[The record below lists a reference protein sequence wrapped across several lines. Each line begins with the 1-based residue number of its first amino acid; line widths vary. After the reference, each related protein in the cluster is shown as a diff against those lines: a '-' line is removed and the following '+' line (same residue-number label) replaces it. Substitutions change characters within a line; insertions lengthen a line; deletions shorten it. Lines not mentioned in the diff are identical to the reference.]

1 MSLPLPPST
10 ESTPTGEP
18 AGSATGPKIW
28 TAGTL
33 RYTRGGIVIL
43 FFWLIWNDFFLIL
56 MEAVKPALTGILM
69 KDHGATNAQIALY
82 LGTLSGILTMWI
94 NPVVS
99 TWSDRTRTKIGRRR
113 PFLLIA
119 TPPAAIF
126 LAAIPWAP
134 EIWAWL
140 MGIPAFAALGISQT
154 TGVIAGIG
162 IIALCFSVFNAVI
175 MAIFTY
181 FFWDVVPLEL
191 LGRFNSIG
199 RIVTMVKTF
208 VWNYWIF
215 GLAEKYMHWIYGCLA
230 GAFIVIYL
238 TSLLMVKEGEYPP
251 PEPREKGHL
260 FAPVRAY
267 FSDCFGES
275 RYVWIYAA
283 ATVFYMSQIPGLYKL
298 FFTRDVLGLN
308 LDTIGKMAAWPSI
321 VMVILAYPL
330 GALIDRYHS
339 PVRLLIPTMF
349 ISAAVSLVCYFFLRD
364 KWMLLYTN
372 IMTAVIGFFW
382 GNCFSVLNVT
392 AFPREK
398 LGQFSSA
405 NAMTHQTITMLLA
418 WPVGMLFD
426 YLNDYRY
433 AYLWSAICQVLAG
446 LIFIKVYLNFKRFHM
461 LGSAVQVK

>member
-1 MSLPLPPST
+1 M
-10 ESTPTGEP
+10 
-18 AGSATGPKIW
+18 
-28 TAGTL
+28 
-33 RYTRGGIVIL
+33 RYTKGGIVIL

-82 LGTLSGILTMWI
+82 LSTITGFLTMWI

-113 PFLLIA
+113 PFLLFA
-119 TPPAAIF
+119 TPPAALF
-126 LAAIPWAP
+126 LGAIPWAP
-134 EIWAWL
+134 EIWTWL
-140 MGIPAFAALGISQT
+140 MGIPAIAALGISQT
-154 TGVIAGIG
+154 QGVLAGIG
-162 IIALCFSVFNAVI
+162 ILAFCFSVFNGVL

-191 LGRFNSIG
+191 LGRFNAIG
-199 RIVTMVKTF
+199 RIVTLVKTF
-208 VWNYWIF
+208 VWNFWIF
-215 GLAEKYMHWIYGCLA
+215 GLAEKYMHWIYGGLA
-230 GAFIVIYL
+230 AAFLVVYL

-251 PEPREKGHL
+251 PEPRKKGPV
-260 FAPVRAY
+260 FAPAIAY
-267 FSDCFGES
+267 FRECFGES

-283 ATVFYMSQIPGLYKL
+283 VTMNMMANVPGLYKL

-321 VMVILAYPL
+321 IMVVLAYPL

-349 ISAAVSLVCYFFLRD
+349 VNAAISLFCYFLLRD
-364 KWMLLYTN
+364 KWTLLYTN
-372 IMTAVIGFFW
+372 IMSGVIGFFW

-405 NAMTHQTITMLLA
+405 NAMTHQIVTMLLG

-426 YLNDYRY
+426 YLNNYRY
-433 AYLWSAICQVLAG
+433 AYLWSACCQVLAG
-446 LIFIKVYLNFKRFHM
+446 FMFIKVYLNFKRYH
-461 LGSAVQVK
+461 GHAPGVAVRSE